1 MSLLNQL
8 REGGSAQKMAIFVAA
23 VAVVLLLDWSYVY
36 GPRAESLEATERQVD
51 ALRIELEA
59 KRDKSNAREEFAR
72 ELRLLSG
79 RVREAEARLP
89 DEREIADLL
98 SNIASSARAV
108 GLDLTLFRQKPETY
122 ADFYARVPVEMNMR
136 GTYHELAQFLDRVK
150 RLDRIVNVADIAV
163 RKPRV
168 QGEVML
174 VDASCVATT
183 FRFLSEEE
191 RRKIQ
196 AEQAAQGKKG
206 GKPNVRTG
214 P

>member
-1 MSLLNQL
+1 MNLLDRL
-8 REGGSAQKMAIFVAA
+8 RDSGSAQKIVIFCSA

-36 GPRAESLEATERQVD
+36 GPRAERLEQTTREVEG
-51 ALRIELEA
+51 LRTELEA
-59 KRDKSNAREEFAR
+59 KRDKSNAREEFVR

-98 SNIASSARAV
+98 SNVASSARAV

-122 ADFYARVPVEMNMR
+122 ADFYARVPVEMTMR

-163 RKPRV
+163 RKPQL
-168 QGEVML
+168 QGGVLL

-191 RRKIQ
+191 RQRIQ
-196 AEQAAQGKKG
+196 AEQAQQGKKG
-206 GKPNVRTG
+206 GKKVRTG
-214 P
+214 A

>member
-1 MSLLNQL
+1 MSLLDQL
-8 REGGSAQKMAIFVAA
+8 RDSGSAQKLGIFVGA
-23 VAVVLLLDWSYVY
+23 VVIVLLLDWNYVY
-36 GPRAESLEATERQVD
+36 GPRAESLEQTGREVD
-51 ALRIELEA
+51 ALRTELDA

-98 SNIASSARAV
+98 SNVASSARAV

-163 RKPRV
+163 RKPRMEGDV
-168 QGEVML
+168 LL

-191 RRKIQ
+191 RLKIQ

-206 GKPNVRTG
+206 GNNKVRTG
-214 P
+214 A

>member
-1 MSLLNQL
+1 MSLLDQF
-8 REGGSAQKMAIFVAA
+8 RDSGSAQKIGIFVGA
-23 VAVVLLLDWSYVY
+23 VLVVLLLDWSYIY
-36 GPRAESLEATERQVD
+36 GPRAEALEQTERTVD
-51 ALRIELEA
+51 ALRTELDA

-98 SNIASSARAV
+98 SNVASSARAV

-163 RKPRV
+163 RKPRMEGDV
-168 QGEVML
+168 LL

-191 RRKIQ
+191 RLKIQ

-206 GKPNVRTG
+206 GNNKVRTG
-214 P
+214 A

>member
-1 MSLLNQL
+1 MSLLDQIRDN
-8 REGGSAQKMAIFVAA
+8 GSVQKIALFVG
-23 VAVVLLLDWSYVY
+23 AVVVALLLDWSYVY
-36 GPRAESLEATERQVD
+36 GPRAEGLEESRRAVQ
-51 ALRIELEA
+51 ALNTELEA
-59 KRDKSNAREEFAR
+59 KRTKSNARDEFAR
-72 ELRLLSG
+72 DLRLLAG

-108 GLDLTLFRQKPETY
+108 GLDLTLFRPKPETY
-122 ADFYARVPVEMNMR
+122 ADFYAHVPVEMNMR

-150 RLDRIVNVADIAV
+150 QLDRIVNVANIAV

-168 QGEVML
+168 QGDVVL

-191 RRKIQ
+191 RQRIQ
-196 AEQAAQGKKG
+196 AEQAQQGKKG
-206 GKPNVRTG
+206 GQSKVRTG
-214 P
+214 A